1 MKHRLAAVAFGIL
14 VVLVY
19 STGAEMRGEALDW
32 SASARTALAAGI
44 AWLLLVPVVIAA
56 DRQLPIARDVLYPR
70 LLLHVPL
77 SVVVSWAFAYVYY
90 GASRALGV
98 PVETG
103 AARPARRSR
112 RSTAST
118 GWSTGPSSAGTS
130 PPSTRIRSRDR
141 TVRTAELERLL
152 TQSRLDTLRTQLHPH
167 FLFNALNAI
176 SAHVESAP
184 RTARW
189 MLEQLGDLL
198 RLALDHAED
207 QVIPLQRE
215 LAFVDRYMKL
225 QKVRYEDRLD
235 VVLDVD
241 PLALQALVPT
251 FILQPLLENA
261 IRHGIATRSTP
272 GQIEIQ
278 AWCEGDA
285 LHLSVRDDGPGP
297 RRRTGTSS
305 AAPASGCPTRASG
318 SSASTA
324 IARASRSPA
333 RSAPASRST
342 CDSRSSARPSRA
354 TAPRRAAPR
363 ATRGR
368 SIARA
373 TRDARRPLSAGGAS
387 PGCPRGCR
395 PDGGDGG
402 GRRRSVHSGAVTTSL
417 QPTISPIGIGCL
429 SSAA

>member
-1 MKHRLAAVAFGIL
+1 VKHRLAAFAFGVL
-14 VVLVY
+14 VILVY
-19 STGAEMRGEALDW
+19 STGGEVRAEAFDW
-32 SASARTALAAGI
+32 GASARAALSAGMS
-44 AWLLLVPVVIAA
+44 WLLIVPLVIAA
-56 DRQLPIARDVLYPR
+56 DRRLPIPRDVLYPR

-77 SVVVSWAFAYVYY
+77 SIAVSWAFAYVDY
-90 GASRALGV
+90 GISRLLQAPVASGLL
-98 PVETG
+98 
-103 AARPARRSR
+103 AASPLSAFHRFNWLVYWAIIGWYV
-112 RSTAST
+112 ASDYQDQ
-118 GWSTGPSSAGTS
+118 
-130 PPSTRIRSRDR
+130 IRDR
-141 TVRTAELERLL
+141 KVRTAELERLL
-152 TQSRLDTLRTQLHPH
+152 AQSRLDTLRTQLHPH

-278 AWCEGDA
+278 AWCEGDV
-285 LHLSVRDDGPGP
+285 LHLSVRDDGPGLATNWDLERDAGVGLSNTRERL
-297 RRRTGTSS
+297 RRLYGDGQSFQ
-305 AAPASGCPTRASG
+305 
-318 SSASTA
+318 
-324 IARASRSPA
+324 IQSPA
-333 RSAPASRST
+333 GTGVQVDVRFPLRRPEPAPRPAAT
-342 CDSRSSARPSRA
+342 DARPA
-354 TAPRRAAPR
+354 
-363 ATRGR
+363 
-368 SIARA
+368 
-373 TRDARRPLSAGGAS
+373 
-387 PGCPRGCR
+387 
-395 PDGGDGG
+395 
-402 GRRRSVHSGAVTTSL
+402 
-417 QPTISPIGIGCL
+417 
-429 SSAA
+429 

>member
-1 MKHRLAAVAFGIL
+1 MTILSGGRRHVPSQTHTVKHRLAAVAFGIL

-32 SASARTALAAGI
+32 STSARTALAAGI

-56 DRQLPIARDVLYPR
+56 DRQLPLARDVLYPR

-98 PVETG
+98 PVEAAVLTG
-103 AARPARRSR
+103 SPVSAFHRFNWLVYWVVIGWYV
-112 RSTAST
+112 ASEYQDQ
-118 GWSTGPSSAGTS
+118 A
-130 PPSTRIRSRDR
+130 RDR

-261 IRHGIATRSTP
+261 IRHGIATRSAP

-285 LHLSVRDDGPGP
+285 LHLSVRDDGPGLAVNWDIE
-297 RRRTGTSS
+297 RQAGVGLSN
-305 AAPASGCPTRASG
+305 TRERLKRLYGDRQSF
-318 SSASTA
+318 A
-324 IARASRSPA
+324 IAGAVGSGVQVDLRFPLQ
-333 RSAPASRST
+333 
-342 CDSRSSARPSRA
+342 
-354 TAPRRAAPR
+354 RAAEPR
-363 ATRGR
+363 EGANT
-368 SIARA
+368 
-373 TRDARRPLSAGGAS
+373 RRPA
-387 PGCPRGCR
+387 
-395 PDGGDGG
+395 
-402 GRRRSVHSGAVTTSL
+402 
-417 QPTISPIGIGCL
+417 
-429 SSAA
+429 

>member
-1 MKHRLAAVAFGIL
+1 MKHRLAAFAFGIL

-19 STGAEMRGEALDW
+19 STGAELRGEAFDW
-32 SASARTALAAGI
+32 SASARAALAAGL

-56 DRQLPIARDVLYPR
+56 DRRLPIARDVLYPR

-90 GASRALGV
+90 GASRALGA
-98 PVETG
+98 PVDPQLLAG
-103 AARPARRSR
+103 PPLSAFHRFNWLVYWAVIGWYV
-112 RSTAST
+112 ASEYQDQ
-118 GWSTGPSSAGTS
+118 A
-130 PPSTRIRSRDR
+130 RDR

-261 IRHGIATRSTP
+261 IRHGIATPIDAGPDRDP
-272 GQIEIQ
+272 G
-278 AWCEGDA
+278 
-285 LHLSVRDDGPGP
+285 LVR
-297 RRRTGTSS
+297 R
-305 AAPASGCPTRASG
+305 
-318 SSASTA
+318 
-324 IARASRSPA
+324 
-333 RSAPASRST
+333 
-342 CDSRSSARPSRA
+342 
-354 TAPRRAAPR
+354 RRAAPLGARRR
-363 ATRGR
+363 AGPGGELGPRTRGR
-368 SIARA
+368 RRAVQHARA
-373 TRDARRPLSAGGAS
+373 AQAPLRRSPELRDRGRGRRRRPGRPAVPAPARGRAARTAPRAPRRHAGSEEPAARERGRDLTAAAW
-387 PGCPRGCR
+387 PGCPRGR
-395 PDGGDGG
+395 RRDGGDGG
-402 GRRRSVHSGAVTTSL
+402 GRRRSST
-417 QPTISPIGIGCL
+417 
-429 SSAA
+429 AAP

>member
-1 MKHRLAAVAFGIL
+1 VKHRLAAVAFGIL
-14 VVLVY
+14 VILVY

-32 SASARTALAAGI
+32 SASARTALAAGL
-44 AWLLLVPVVIAA
+44 AWLLLVPLVIAA
-56 DRQLPIARDVLYPR
+56 DHQLPIARDVLYPR

-77 SVVVSWAFAYVYY
+77 SVAVSWAFAYVYY
-90 GASRALGV
+90 GASRLLGV
-98 PVETG
+98 PMD
-103 AARPARRSR
+103 AALLGGSPFSAFHRFNWLVYWAVIGWYV
-112 RSTAST
+112 ASEYQDQV
-118 GWSTGPSSAGTS
+118 
-130 PPSTRIRSRDR
+130 RDR

-278 AWCEGDA
+278 AWCEGDV
-285 LHLSVRDDGPGP
+285 LHLSVRDDGPGLAANWDLERGAGVGLSNTRERLKRLYGDGQSFRIAGPVGTGVQVDLRFPLQRAERQSPP
-297 RRRTGTSS
+297 R
-305 AAPASGCPTRASG
+305 AAT
-318 SSASTA
+318 
-324 IARASRSPA
+324 
-333 RSAPASRST
+333 
-342 CDSRSSARPSRA
+342 RPS
-354 TAPRRAAPR
+354 
-363 ATRGR
+363 
-368 SIARA
+368 
-373 TRDARRPLSAGGAS
+373 
-387 PGCPRGCR
+387 
-395 PDGGDGG
+395 
-402 GRRRSVHSGAVTTSL
+402 
-417 QPTISPIGIGCL
+417 
-429 SSAA
+429 